1 VRKEERSSIRRHE
14 LGRPFSSLPEKEDRS
29 NPRIK

>member
-1 VRKEERSSIRRHE
+1 VRKEEKSPVRGYE
-14 LGRPFSSLPEKEDRS
+14 LGKLFSLPPKKEDRS